1 MNKLNIIFRYIAV
14 FIASLLLCGC
24 LGGTVAQQIVRSIVT
39 SVADKAVA
47 RAMDVEDGP
56 SNRKADNSQIGTR
69 SHQNLAKQIQTKTGQ
84 IKPAQTNS
92 LPNPYTPPS
101 TQPASEKA
109 LAKQKLENYNM
120 AKRSVEQARYD
131 PYRMALANTAFKE
144 IESQHL
150 KPIAEP
156 LPVVNVETENTL
168 QVIQSSQLVRV
179 ELYNLLIEEEKNAV
193 YEQARLM
200 GASSLPQK
208 REWPL
213 WRVGTGSIQ
222 ASQHQ
227 ANQHQTSQKTITFLI
242 PPEFGKL
249 PSGAVTMVE
258 LAGAG
263 ELNVARYKAN

>member
-1 MNKLNIIFRYIAV
+1 MLFKYKVRYIAV

-24 LGGTVAQQIVRSIVT
+24 LGGTVAQQIVRSIAT

-47 RAMDVEDGP
+47 SAMDVEDGP
-56 SNRKADNSQIGTR
+56 SNRKTENLQIGTR
-69 SHQNLAKQIQTKTGQ
+69 SNQNLAKPSQ
-84 IKPAQTNS
+84 IKSVQTNS

-131 PYRMALANTAFKE
+131 PYRMALANTAFEEPKP
-144 IESQHL
+144 QHL

-208 REWPL
+208 REWAL
-213 WRVGTGSIQ
+213 WRVATGAIQ